1 MHQFENYAALVIILP
16 IMDIKEKL
24 GTDNLSTRAPII
36 AQVVIS
42 LILIIAIFGMG
53 FYAGRNKRPATSID
67 IANTTNEVDKRAD
80 FEPFWKTWEALEE
93 KFVPASST
101 SKRVTEQE
109 KIWGAIEG
117 LALSYG
123 DPYTTFFPPVES
135 KIFSEEISGSFNGVG
150 MEIASQDGILTVVA
164 PLKGTPADRAEVKP
178 GDKIIQI
185 DDKPSAK
192 MPVDEA
198 ISLIRGEAGTS
209 VTISFAREGVK
220 DLLVKTIPR
229 EPIAIPTIDTSYLPN
244 GVFVI
249 SLYSFSETSADLF
262 RSALR
267 EFVESGA
274 DKLILDLRNNPGGYL
289 EAAVSMASWFLPTGK
304 VIVTEDF
311 GGKRES
317 VVHRS
322 RGYDIFNEN
331 LKFVILV
338 NGGSAS
344 ASEIMAGALSEY
356 GKATLVGEKTF
367 GKGSVQELV
376 DITKDTSLKVTV
388 AHWLTP
394 LGNSISSG
402 GLKPQIEVKITPEDV
417 KAGKDPQLDR
427 AVEYLLK

>member
-36 AQVVIS
+36 TQVVIS

-53 FYAGRNKRPATSID
+53 FYAGRNRRPATSID
-67 IANTTNEVDKRAD
+67 ITNTTNEVDKRAD

-93 KFVPASST
+93 KFVPASTTTKKVSD
-101 SKRVTEQE
+101 QE

-117 LALSYG
+117 LASSYG

-229 EPIAIPTIDTSYLPN
+229 EPIAIPTTDTKLLPS

-262 RSALR
+262 RGALR
-267 EFVESGA
+267 EFVESKR

-322 RGYDIFNEN
+322 HGYDIFNEN

-427 AVEYLLK
+427 AVEY